1 MSRPGSNL
9 VAIAAT
15 VVALV
20 GPPAGA
26 LAAAAVAAS
35 QATTGTLL
43 PGCAD
48 GGPGGGTQQIDRGV
62 LDADAMDIAR
72 TIVDMVRR
80 RALPR
85 RAAVLAVATGLVESG
100 LRNLDYGD
108 RDSLGVFQQRPSQG
122 WGTRAQILDP
132 VHAANSFLDHLTA
145 IPGWATMPPGAAE
158 QDVQRSGFPE
168 RYAPREQQAADIV
181 TKFWTGP
188 DNPVPPPAGGA
199 EPVAATPSC
208 PDHGASDLPLPPT
221 GFDPHKL
228 PAGFTLPADP
238 RQAAAVSF
246 AVAQLGK
253 PYVWGGKGPG
263 SYDCSGLM
271 LAAWAAAGV
280 AIPAGTVSQVH
291 AGHAVPDITHV
302 QPGDL
307 LFTAGALGTAAV
319 PRHVGMYGG
328 HDLIVDA
335 YDENHGIILE
345 PLTTWNGHIVAIRRI
360 ADPSTPSPSPGGSPP

>member
-1 MSRPGSNL
+1 MARPTSSL
-9 VAIAAT
+9 VA
-15 VVALV
+15 VAVLAV
-20 GPPAGA
+20 FGLPAGVVG
-26 LAAAAVAAS
+26 AAAVTAA
-35 QATTGTLL
+35 QATTETALL
-43 PGCAD
+43 GCAE
-48 GGPGGGTQQIDRGV
+48 GGPGGGSQQIDRQV

-72 TIVDMVRR
+72 TLVDVVRQR
-80 RALPR
+80 SLPR

-122 WGTRAQILDP
+122 WGSRAQILDP
-132 VHAANSFLDHLTA
+132 VHATNTFLDHLLA
-145 IPGWATMPPGAAE
+145 IPGWAGMAPGAAE
-158 QDVQRSGFPE
+158 QAVQRSGFPE

-199 EPVAATPSC
+199 EPVSATPSC
-208 PDHGASDLPLPPT
+208 PDHGASDLPLPPA
-221 GFDPHKL
+221 GFDSHKL
-228 PAGFTLPADP
+228 PADFTLPVDP

-246 AVAQLGK
+246 ALAQLGK

-291 AGHAVPDITHV
+291 AGHAVPDVAQV

-319 PRHVGMYGG
+319 PRHVGMYAG

-345 PLTTWNGHIVAIRRI
+345 PLTTWNAQIVAIRRI
-360 ADPSTPSPSPGGSPP
+360 ADPSTPSPSPGGSPPR